1 LGLGLARQNVAVLL
15 LWLWLVRRTKVWL
28 RRVLVGWVKVLV
40 VGVVVVRVRVRV
52 RVRVLAVAL
61 MIVMELQPMVGGAV
75 LDAVAVRV
83 VGVVAR
89 LPVLVLVLATVLWWM
104 RMCMVLL
111 RHASPGGR
119 RAGQQKRRLLLWL
132 VGVVPSWNWRP
143 PPWCW
148 LGTHVDSPGSMYNP
162 RQGCW
167 CVPAWRGLGRA
178 GGRVPFRA
186 TTACFFF
193 FASYSLEITH
203 VILPC
208 YFPIAAHVPF
218 QSSLPTAPAPPLPT
232 AARQA

>member
-1 LGLGLARQNVAVLL
+1 MARQNVAVLW

-28 RRVLVGWVKVLV
+28 RRELVGWVKVLV
-40 VGVVVVRVRVRV
+40 VVVVVVRVRV

-119 RAGQQKRRLLLWL
+119 RAGQQRRRLLLWL

-143 PPWCW
+143 PPWRW

-167 CVPAWRGLGRA
+167 CVPAWRAWG
-178 GGRVPFRA
+178 VPVG
-186 TTACFFF
+186 ACPSWQQQLAFFF
-193 FASYSLEITH
+193 TTRSRLH
-203 VILPC
+203 V
-208 YFPIAAHVPF
+208 
-218 QSSLPTAPAPPLPT
+218 
-232 AARQA
+232 